1 MTERPAPHAIDIS
14 PQTLVELCDYVA
26 NAQRQFPDLLE
37 TAQSQPQPLPPLAAF
52 ETDQALWEALR
63 RHRAEHSI
71 HILMQDLTGQASIEV
86 VGQRLSTLAR
96 SCLALALTS
105 AEQAVAAEHGAL
117 LDHNGQP
124 LTLAVIGL
132 GKLGG
137 DELNFNSDIDVVM
150 THQGE
155 GHATGRRQLGAS
167 QYFSAVAQG
176 LIQRMDSVTEHGRV
190 WVMDTR
196 LRPFGSAGALVWSL
210 PAMETYFLSEGRTW
224 ERYAWLKAAH
234 AAGNGQTTKQLLDT
248 LRPFIYRRYLD
259 YGIFESLR
267 ALHRKIDGQSQ
278 RQGGHDDIKRGP
290 GGIRALEFLIQ
301 SLQLLEGGRSPELQ
315 VAGFL
320 PALAALERSGQ
331 LDTPTASRMRDAY
344 GFLRTLEN
352 RLQAMTGQQ
361 THHLPQPGAQLE
373 RLAYLM
379 GMDNAAM
386 LLEQLNAHRT
396 WVAETF
402 HGQFIEHTH
411 RPSPKISWPPTP
423 DWAVEIRQR
432 GLADDVEEFIEPFE
446 TLTARLAKRPLSG
459 EGRIRLDRLMPELV
473 DKLLAQP
480 EPTRGLGDVL
490 ALIEQIAQRSAYLSL
505 LHERPEI
512 TEQVI
517 HVFQASEQI
526 ARWVIDSPQLL
537 DDLIDPT
544 HRLTMPPPPNLDGT
558 DPEMGLNQLG
568 RWRQT
573 TFLKT
578 ALAELNRSITVAQA
592 SQQLTQVIETCI
604 EKVLTSLAD
613 DPPLAV
619 IAYGN
624 GGAGTMHYT
633 SDLDCVFLHQHT
645 DNSAQVIKIAQ
656 RLISMVQLPLP
667 GGRLVEMDTR
677 LRPNG
682 RAGLLVSHIDQFA
695 DYQQH
700 QAWLWEHQALI
711 RARWMAGDASLQA
724 AFDAIRQDV
733 LTQPRD
739 RRQTAEALQTMRHKQ
754 KSQRAEGAIKQR
766 LNDIQF
772 IAELGVLTQSHDN
785 LGLVRTRL
793 PDEQLAQVD
802 GIHQALK
809 DELMNHWHHLI
820 EAQHHQ
826 WLDRVPSEQDDRLL
840 ATVDQA
846 IARAWQVLSD

>member
-1 MTERPAPHAIDIS
+1 MTQSRLFSPIDLTAD
-14 PQTLVELCDYVA
+14 TLVELSDYVA
-26 NAQRQFPDLLE
+26 TAQRQFPGILE
-37 TAQSQPQPLPPLAAF
+37 TALGEPSPLPPLDAF
-52 ETDQALWEALR
+52 DGDQALWAALR
-63 RHRAEHSI
+63 RYRAEHSI
-71 HILMQDLTGQASIEV
+71 HALTQDLTGQADIEA
-86 VGQRLSTLAR
+86 VGQQLSVIAR
-96 SCLALALTS
+96 ACLTLALAA
-105 AEQAVAAEHGAL
+105 AEQSVAVEHGDL
-117 LDHNGQP
+117 LDQDGRP
-124 LTLAVIGL
+124 IRLAVVGL

-155 GHATGRRQLGAS
+155 GQATGRRQLGAN
-167 QYFSAVAQG
+167 QYLTAVAQG

-224 ERYAWLKAAH
+224 ERYAWLKASH
-234 AAGNGQTTKQLLDT
+234 AAGDDQTTEQLLDA

-301 SLQLLEGGRSPELQ
+301 SQQLLEGGRSPELQ

-320 PALAALERSGQ
+320 PALGALERSGQ
-331 LDTPTASRMRDAY
+331 LDTATATRMRDAY

-361 THHLPQPGAQLE
+361 THHLPPPGAQLE

-379 GMDNAAM
+379 GMDNADM
-386 LLEQLNAHRT
+386 LLEQLDAQRT

-432 GLADDVEEFIEPFE
+432 GLADDVERFIEPFE
-446 TLTARLAKRPLSG
+446 TLMARLARRPLSG

-480 EPTRGLGDVL
+480 KPTRGLEDVL

-505 LHERPEI
+505 LYERPEI

-544 HRLTMPPPPNLDGT
+544 HSLTMPPPPTLDGT

-578 ALAELNRSITVAQA
+578 ALAELNRSITVTQA
-592 SQQLTQVIETCI
+592 SQQLTQIIETCI
-604 EKVLTSLAD
+604 RPWVLR
-613 DPPLAV
+613 
-619 IAYGN
+619 N
-624 GGAGTMHYT
+624 
-633 SDLDCVFLHQHT
+633 
-645 DNSAQVIKIAQ
+645 
-656 RLISMVQLPLP
+656 
-667 GGRLVEMDTR
+667 
-677 LRPNG
+677 
-682 RAGLLVSHIDQFA
+682 
-695 DYQQH
+695 
-700 QAWLWEHQALI
+700 
-711 RARWMAGDASLQA
+711 
-724 AFDAIRQDV
+724 
-733 LTQPRD
+733 
-739 RRQTAEALQTMRHKQ
+739 
-754 KSQRAEGAIKQR
+754 
-766 LNDIQF
+766 
-772 IAELGVLTQSHDN
+772 
-785 LGLVRTRL
+785 
-793 PDEQLAQVD
+793 
-802 GIHQALK
+802 
-809 DELMNHWHHLI
+809 
-820 EAQHHQ
+820 
-826 WLDRVPSEQDDRLL
+826 
-840 ATVDQA
+840 
-846 IARAWQVLSD
+846 